1 MQLICWMP
9 YRLRTAYKVS
19 EMMLIFPI
27 PADFSSA
34 RTNTVFRGRILQHHV
49 VIENSAKTQCN
60 QALIFTTE

>member
-34 RTNTVFRGRILQHHV
+34 ATRFFGGRILQHHV

-60 QALIFTTE
+60 QALIFTH